1 MRRPACLFTAMVVF
15 FFSSVLLVPPSACA
29 QSPVIIKLATLA
41 PEGSSWVQALKA
53 AADETQKKTGN
64 AVQFKIYPGGVM
76 GDERDMVRKMHIG
89 QIHAA
94 MLSSSSLASL
104 FPEIDALQ
112 IPFLFSSYPEA
123 DFVVGK
129 MENGFKGGLEKNGY
143 VALGWSEAGFVYL
156 MSTVPVD
163 TLELLKKAKVWIWN
177 DSPMAKAIF
186 EEAGVMG
193 VPLSIADV
201 LVGLQTGLV
210 EVVYAPP
217 SVAIALQWFTRVKY
231 VTDAPLNYM
240 LGGLVAKKEAFDKI
254 DPQHQAVIKEV
265 FQRHTS
271 RLKEVIRAEN
281 QEALT
286 VMQTQG
292 VKLLTPGKVQIADYK
307 AISEKAMQKENS
319 HNYSPKTKEE
329 VSSWLKAYAEGKK

>member
-1 MRRPACLFTAMVVF
+1 MPHAACRLTAMVVF
-15 FFSSVLLVPPSACA
+15 LFIGTLPGPRWVWA
-29 QSPVIIKLATLA
+29 QSPVVIKLATLA
-41 PEGSSWVQALKA
+41 PDGSAWMQVVKA
-53 AADETQKKTGN
+53 AADEAQQKTGN

-94 MLSSSSLASL
+94 MLSSASLASL
-104 FPEIDALQ
+104 YPEADVLQ
-112 IPFLFSSYPEA
+112 IPFLFNSYAEA

-129 MENGFKGGLEKNGY
+129 MGEGFKKGFEKNGY
-143 VALGWSEAGFVYL
+143 VALGWSEAGFTYL

-163 TLELLKKAKVWIWN
+163 TLEKLRKAKVWIWS

-186 EEAGVMG
+186 EEAGVIG

-231 VTDAPLNYM
+231 LTDLPLNYM
-240 LGGLVAKKEAFDKI
+240 LGGLVVKKEAFDKI
-254 DPQHQAVIKEV
+254 SPEHQAVVREV
-265 FQRHTS
+265 FERHMQ
-271 RLKEVIRAEN
+271 RLKDVIRAEN
-281 QEALT
+281 QEALN
-286 VMQTQG
+286 VMRKQDVTIIA
-292 VKLLTPGKVQIADYK
+292 PGKAQIAEFK
-307 AISEKAMQKENS
+307 AISENAMQKEGS
-319 HNYSPKTKEE
+319 HRYSPQTKEAAF
-329 VSSWLKAYAEGKK
+329 SWLKVYGEGKK

>member
-1 MRRPACLFTAMVVF
+1 MRDAACHLTAMVVF
-15 FFSSVLLVPPSACA
+15 LFIGTLPGPQWAWA
-29 QSPVIIKLATLA
+29 QSPVVIKLATLA
-41 PEGSSWVQALKA
+41 PDGSAWMQVVRA
-53 AADETQKKTGN
+53 AADEAQQKTGN

-94 MLSSSSLASL
+94 MLSSASLASL
-104 FPEIDALQ
+104 YPEADVLQ
-112 IPFLFSSYPEA
+112 IPFLFNSYSEA

-129 MENGFKGGLEKNGY
+129 MGEGFKKGLEKNGY
-143 VALGWSEAGFVYL
+143 VALGWSEAGFTYL

-163 TLELLKKAKVWIWN
+163 TLEKLRKAKVWIWS

-186 EEAGVMG
+186 EEAGVIG

-231 VTDAPLNYM
+231 LTDLPLNYM
-240 LGGLVAKKEAFDKI
+240 LGGLVVKKEAFDKI
-254 DPQHQAVIKEV
+254 NPEHQAVVREIFE
-265 FQRHTS
+265 RHMQ

-281 QEALT
+281 QEALN
-286 VMQTQG
+286 VMQKQD
-292 VKLLTPGKVQIADYK
+292 VKITVPGKAQIAEFK
-307 AISEKAMQKENS
+307 AISEKAMQKEGS
-319 HNYSPKTKEE
+319 HRYSPQTQEAAF
-329 VSSWLKAYAEGKK
+329 SWLKVYREGKK